1 MKTDE
6 LKQLSL
12 DDLKIQLED
21 ANEEL
26 ANLKFQHSTHQLDNP
41 LRIRGV
47 RRDIARIITVIHEFE
62 IGIRS

>member
-1 MKTDE
+1 MKMDE

-12 DDLKIQLED
+12 EDLKIQLED

-47 RRDIARIITVIHEFE
+47 RRDIARIKTVIHEFD

>member
-1 MKTDE
+1 MKMDE

-12 DDLKIQLED
+12 EDLKIQLED
-21 ANEEL
+21 AHDEL

-47 RRDIARIITVIHEFE
+47 RRDIARITTVIHEFD